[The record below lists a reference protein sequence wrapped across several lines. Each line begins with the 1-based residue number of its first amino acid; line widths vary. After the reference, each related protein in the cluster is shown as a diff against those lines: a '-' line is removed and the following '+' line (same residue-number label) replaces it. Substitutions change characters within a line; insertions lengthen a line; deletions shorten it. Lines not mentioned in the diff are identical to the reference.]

1 MKLEIYTSV
10 VLRRRNGSEHC
21 KCDFKNQK
29 SAIDYFDSKIR
40 LNEFVEGYIRVNIK
54 KG

>member
-10 VLRRRNGSEHC
+10 VLRRLNGSEYF
-21 KCDFKNQK
+21 KCDFKDQK
-29 SAIDYFDSKIR
+29 SAIDFLDRNIR
-40 LNEFVEGYIRVNIK
+40 LNEFVEGYISVNIK